1 MTGYFLTFIIADSNI
16 IFASDPTVLL
26 FLNVFPHTGKC
37 DKSVDTNVLY
47 RSTHIY
53 FHSHSQIK
61 KCVWIYIK
69 CGNVSKTIV
78 SLWLDLHFI
87 KIYVVLIDPSLM

>member
-37 DKSVDTNVLY
+37 DKSLDTNVLY
-47 RSTHIY
+47 TPTHIY
-53 FHSHSQIK
+53 FHKHSQMWKIAFE
-61 KCVWIYIK
+61 YIW
-69 CGNVSKTIV
+69 NMQTNQ
-78 SLWLDLHFI
+78 
-87 KIYVVLIDPSLM
+87 KI